1 MWFCCRSP
9 SCSSCKLWVFNFVG
23 AAPGGSGRSGGALS
37 SMHVRPSI
45 APTNKCLLSGDRTRL
60 RRTAHLRN
68 EWRSRVVRRG
78 FERTKRSAGRNTTN
92 VDCPLTYF
100 NHCWNTFSSFSPYP
114 SIAVSQ
120 TEPSSE
126 AHKREGY
133 ECAPTLLEH
142 KPR

>member
-1 MWFCCRSP
+1 
-9 SCSSCKLWVFNFVG
+9 
-23 AAPGGSGRSGGALS
+23 
-37 SMHVRPSI
+37 MHVRPSI

-100 NHCWNTFSSFSPYP
+100 NHCWNTLPSLHIRPSLSRKPNRAPRLIKGRDMNALRRSSNT
-114 SIAVSQ
+114 SQ
-120 TEPSSE
+120 GEQC
-126 AHKREGY
+126 ARDAIRKRHSTVTGGKGAESKLSV
-133 ECAPTLLEH
+133 AALLLRTCETI
-142 KPR
+142 